1 MQSSR
6 LWWWVFLKKPPNWRV
21 STMKKAIVA
30 NSFLLL
36 PCLMAVAQT
45 PDWVPEPSGVRQIA
59 EITVLGDSAV
69 FVERLENG
77 DVVRR
82 MKLGG
87 PEVRIVGSYGEAIA
101 VADLRAPSVVAVPT
115 EKGAAFYGD
124 LELITVAIDPAS
136 HLRSDQGRFLVYHAL
151 VEIRTERGTISPDQ
165 EPAVSP
171 REVPLNQRGE
181 QIRAVLEEVR
191 QTKRRKKN

>member
-1 MQSSR
+1 
-6 LWWWVFLKKPPNWRV
+6 
-21 STMKKAIVA
+21 MKKAIVA

-69 FVERLENG
+69 VVERLENG

-87 PEVRIVGSYGEAIA
+87 PEVRIVGSYGEAFA

-115 EKGAAFYGD
+115 EQGAAFYGD

-136 HLRSDQGRFLVYHAL
+136 HLRSDHGRFLVYNAL

-165 EPAVSP
+165 EPAAST

-181 QIRAVLEEVR
+181 QIRAVLEEIR